1 MADNPAKTYSYF
13 PGCSLATSAKE
24 NNQSL
29 IQFCRRLGIELV
41 ELTDWNCCGSSSAH
55 SINSSLAALLSNRNL
70 ALAPSGRPLL
80 VACPSCMLR
89 LTEAKLHLQNDPV
102 ARRNYEQAWGRKVD
116 DSLEI
121 IHFFELFDR
130 LGFSNLIP
138 GAEQSLSG
146 LKIAPYYGCMLA
158 RPPHMRHLPN
168 HYGLMER
175 VLGQLGTETVSWSYA
190 ARCCGT
196 FLSVARPDVVS
207 PLVDQI
213 VDGAS
218 AAGADCIVTA
228 CAMCHL
234 NLEVRCTRKQP
245 LPTFHFS
252 EILALALGATA
263 HNHWFT
269 RHLVDPRPML
279 KAKGLIS

>member
-1 MADNPAKTYSYF
+1 MADKLARTYSYF

-41 ELTDWNCCGSSSAH
+41 ELTDWSCCGSSSAH
-55 SINSSLAALLSNRNL
+55 SINSSLAARLSTRNL

-89 LTEAKLHLQNDPV
+89 LVEAKLHLQNDPV
-102 ARRNYEQAWGRKVD
+102 ARRQYEHAWGRKVD

-138 GAEQSLSG
+138 GAGQSLSG

-175 VLGQLGTETVSWSYA
+175 VLGQLGAETVSWSYA

-213 VDGAS
+213 VDGAA

-252 EILALALGATA
+252 EILALALGATT

-279 KAKGLIS
+279 KAKGLIC